1 MPTADPHA
9 GAASRAL
16 AAEVNKKVRERG
28 LVVWVD
34 ADQQYT
40 PLVDALREGAF
51 GFSYPVVAYR
61 GSYLE
66 MMLALDQH
74 GNALHPDHVLVHLP
88 GVNKDTVKETPVFEL
103 YKAGVVFEKSLGTLV
118 REAAVG
124 TATLEQTDAFV
135 RAPGLSLDKAD
146 RWLEEL
152 HAQPKEGITLLL
164 ESRGL
169 DDVVLGLVAD
179 DPRLR
184 AHLPEHGEQVLAF
197 LEKGLGL
204 GAAWRKYRIGQA
216 ELTAAAL
223 ATLVASWLMAVE
235 FVHDLK
241 EAPVTP
247 ELQALTKLG
256 PLVKDCRRLAARF
269 REQHADAYELFANE
283 LQEHLQQER
292 TSHHAGALGAID
304 TFRFEEATMRAAALG
319 ALCRGEWDGAEEMA
333 GTRTPETCF
342 WVRRSPALQRTWEIL
357 RLAASTGRAL
367 AATRKGLD
375 RCGSLDEAVERY
387 AEKLAPVDR
396 QHRLF
401 EQRAHAL
408 LASDLDDY
416 DALLEVRKAVRR
428 AYRDWADAI
437 NRTFFQLCV
446 AHGPLPGRSL
456 RQRTVY
462 EEVVHPLV
470 QQGGRVAFV
479 LVDALRFEMAQG
491 LAEELRR
498 EKYRASLGARLAE
511 LPTET
516 SIGMNALAPVERNG
530 RLRPAMRDHKIEGFI
545 AGESSVCNPPERVR
559 AMSQRSLSGPA
570 QSAEDIEFEEFQD
583 LTLAQLKRRL
593 SGKPPLVVV
602 RSRELDTA
610 GEHGLHLGTF
620 DHTLALLKSSISLL
634 SQAGVERFV
643 IASDHGFLLQDA
655 TADNIPFG
663 ASKRVPER
671 RHALLS
677 EPSGMPDVLEVRLS
691 ALDYDVEQDLYLVL
705 RPDTALWQTKG
716 KIAPFVHGGNSLQE
730 RVIPVLVL
738 DRQIVRGKTTSRY
751 EVVAHPEPAHLGR
764 QRLRVA
770 VRLQSRENAS
780 LGFLAPKSISL
791 ALRVPGR
798 SDVSIGL
805 LDAGPP
811 ATLSDGR
818 VLVPPNRD
826 EAVVEFEI
834 EGQAD
839 EKIRV
844 EVYHPDAVEE
854 VASKVV
860 EGFFDVARS
869 RHLPRPRGAG
879 ASAPPGRG
887 SSAPPPASFGAPP
900 VRVPP
905 LGQPRPPSEPSPAQT
920 RPPGAPAPAQARPP
934 SEPAP
939 AQPPPAPPA
948 PAMPAWGELIA
959 DDGYRR
965 VLEIIAE
972 RRTINEA
979 ELTQVLGSPR
989 RVRAFARHYDDLVR
1003 RLPFEVEVL
1012 TVNGMKAYARKD

>member
-1 MPTADPHA
+1 MPTADPHP

-34 ADQQYT
+34 SDQQYT
-40 PLVDALREGAF
+40 ALVDALRAGAF

-66 MMLALDQH
+66 LMLALDPH
-74 GNALHPDHVLVHLP
+74 GNGLHPDHVLLHLP
-88 GVNKDTVKETPVFEL
+88 GVNKETVKETPVFEL
-103 YKAGVVFEKSLGTLV
+103 YKAGVVFEKSLSTLV

-135 RAPGLSLDKAD
+135 RAPALSLDKAD

-152 HAQPKEGITLLL
+152 RAEPKEGITLLL

-204 GAAWRKYRIGQA
+204 GAAWRKYRIGDA
-216 ELTAAAL
+216 KLTATAL

-247 ELQALTKLG
+247 ELEALTRLG

-333 GTRTPETCF
+333 GARTPETCF

-357 RLAASTGRAL
+357 RQAASTGRAL

-437 NRTFFQLCV
+437 NRVFFELCV

-456 RQRTVY
+456 RQRSVY
-462 EEVVHPLV
+462 EDVVHPLV
-470 QQGGRVAFV
+470 EQGGRVAFL

-491 LAEELRR
+491 LAQELRR

-516 SIGMNALAPVERNG
+516 SVGMNALAPVERNG
-530 RLRPAMRDHKIEGFI
+530 RLRPAMKGGKIDGFV
-545 AGESSVCNPPERVR
+545 AGEFSVCGPPDRVR
-559 AMSQRSLSGPA
+559 AISQRSLAGPG
-570 QSAEDIEFEEFQD
+570 QSAEDIELEELQD
-583 LTLAQLKRRL
+583 LSLTQLKRRL
-593 SGKPPLVVV
+593 SGTPPLVVV

-620 DHTLALLKSSISLL
+620 DHTLALLKSAISLL

-655 TADNIPFG
+655 TAENIPFG
-663 ASKRVPER
+663 ASKRAPER

-677 EPSGMPDVLEVRLS
+677 EPSGMPDVIEVRLS
-691 ALDYDVEQDLYLVL
+691 ALEYDVEEDLFLVL
-705 RPDTALWQTKG
+705 RPDTALWQTKD

-738 DRQIVRGKTTSRY
+738 DRQVVRGKTTSRY

-764 QRLRVA
+764 QRLRLA

-798 SDVSIGL
+798 PDVLIGL

-826 EAVVEFEI
+826 EAVVEFEL
-834 EGQAD
+834 EGQTD
-839 EKIRV
+839 EKVRV

-854 VASKVV
+854 VAPKMV

-869 RHLPRPRGAG
+869 RHLPKLRAAG
-879 ASAPPGRG
+879 GSVPPPG
-887 SSAPPPASFGAPP
+887 
-900 VRVPP
+900 
-905 LGQPRPPSEPSPAQT
+905 
-920 RPPGAPAPAQARPP
+920 QARPP
-934 SEPAP
+934 SA
-939 AQPPPAPPA
+939 PPPGQARPPSAPPA
-948 PAMPAWGELIA
+948 PAQVRSPSAPPPVQPAPATPAWGELVT
-959 DDGYRR
+959 DDAYRR

-979 ELTQVLGSPR
+979 ELAQVLGSSR
-989 RVRAFARHYDDLVR
+989 RVRAFARHFDDLVR

>member
-1 MPTADPHA
+1 MPSAEPHR

-16 AAEVNKKVRERG
+16 AAEVSKKVRERG

-40 PLVDALREGAF
+40 PLVDALRGGAF

-66 MMLALDQH
+66 LMLALDPH
-74 GNALHPDHVLVHLP
+74 GSALHPDHVLIHLP
-88 GVNKDTVKETPVFEL
+88 GVNKETVKETPVFEL
-103 YKAGVVFEKSLGTLV
+103 YKAGVVFEKSLSTLV

-124 TATLEQTDAFV
+124 AATLEQTDTFV
-135 RAPGLSLDKAD
+135 RTPGLSLDKAD
-146 RWLEEL
+146 RWLDEL
-152 HAQPKEGITLLL
+152 QAQPKGEITLLL

-169 DDVVLGLVAD
+169 DDVVLGLLAD

-184 AHLPEHGEQVLAF
+184 AHLPEHGEQVVAF

-204 GAAWRKYRIGQA
+204 SAAWRNYRIGEAQ
-216 ELTAAAL
+216 LTATAV

-241 EAPVTP
+241 EPPVTP

-256 PLVKDCRRLAARF
+256 PLEKDCRRLAARF

-283 LQEHLQQER
+283 LQEHLRQER

-319 ALCRGEWDGAEEMA
+319 ALRRGEWDGAEELA
-333 GTRTPETCF
+333 GPRTPETCF

-357 RLAASTGRAL
+357 RRAASTGRAL
-367 AATRKGLD
+367 ATTRKGLD

-437 NRTFFQLCV
+437 NRAFFELCV

-456 RQRTVY
+456 RQRAVY
-462 EEVVHPLV
+462 EDVVHPLV
-470 QQGGRVAFV
+470 EQGGRVAFL

-516 SIGMNALAPVERNG
+516 AIGMNALAPVERNG
-530 RLRPAMRDHKIEGFI
+530 RLRPAMKDGKIDGFF
-545 AGESSVCNPPERVR
+545 AGEFSVREPTERVR
-559 AMSQRSLSGPA
+559 AMSQRSLHGPGHN
-570 QSAEDIEFEEFQD
+570 AEDIELEELQD
-583 LTLAQLKRRL
+583 LSLAQLKRRL
-593 SGKPPLVVV
+593 GGKPPLVVV

-620 DHTLALLKSSISLL
+620 DHTLALLKSAISLL

-655 TADNIPFG
+655 TAANIPFG
-663 ASKRVPER
+663 ASKQVPER

-677 EPSGMPDVLEVRLS
+677 EPSGMPDVLEIRLS
-691 ALDYDVEQDLYLVL
+691 ALEYDVEEDRYLVL
-705 RPDTALWQTKG
+705 RPDTALWQTKE

-738 DRQIVRGKTTSRY
+738 DRQVARGKTTSRY

-798 SDVSIGL
+798 PDVLIGL

-811 ATLSDGR
+811 AALSDGR

-826 EAVVEFEI
+826 EAIVEFEL
-834 EGQAD
+834 EGQTD
-839 EKIRV
+839 EKVRI

-854 VASKVV
+854 VTSKVV

-869 RHLPRPRGAG
+869 RHLPKLRATGGSVP
-879 ASAPPGRG
+879 PPGQSRPP
-887 SSAPPPASFGAPP
+887 SAPPP
-900 VRVPP
+900 
-905 LGQPRPPSEPSPAQT
+905 GQNRPPSAPPDAQARQPSA
-920 RPPGAPAPAQARPP
+920 PPPVQPAPAT
-934 SEPAP
+934 
-939 AQPPPAPPA
+939 
-948 PAMPAWGELIA
+948 PAWGELVA
-959 DDGYRR
+959 DDAYRR

-979 ELTQVLGSPR
+979 ELAQVLGSPR
-989 RVRAFARHYDDLVR
+989 RVRTFARHFDELVR